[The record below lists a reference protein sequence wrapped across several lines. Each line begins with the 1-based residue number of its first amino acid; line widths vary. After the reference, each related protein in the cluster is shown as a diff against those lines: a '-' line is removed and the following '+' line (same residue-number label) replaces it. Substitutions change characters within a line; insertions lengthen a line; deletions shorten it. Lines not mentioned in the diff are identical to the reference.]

1 MDGTGSG
8 PMTREGTMIEPK
20 GVLHF
25 AISVKDLGRAKE
37 FYRDILGRTYLRLCS
52 KPPFIAAERE
62 SF

>member
-1 MDGTGSG
+1 
-8 PMTREGTMIEPK
+8 MTREGTMIEPK

-25 AISVKDLGRAKE
+25 AISVKDLERAKR